1 MGEYA
6 KIVRIRPYLFQILF
20 YSARDVEDAGPY
32 TPFNPPRSGT
42 IIIHSSVLSFQ
53 YSLQRAVEDAGPCRF
68 FDPPRSGTAILHS
81 SVFSFQYSLR
91 RGRFV
96 KRPYNAAFVP
106 SVSSML

>member
-6 KIVRIRPYLFQILF
+6 KIVRIRPYLFMIRCC
-20 YSARDVEDAGPY
+20 SARAAEGAGPY
-32 TPFNPPRSGT
+32 KP
-42 IIIHSSVLSFQ
+42 
-53 YSLQRAVEDAGPCRF
+53 
-68 FDPPRSGTAILHS
+68 FDPPRSGTAIIH
-81 SVFSFQYSLR
+81 YSLR

>member
-20 YSARDVEDAGPY
+20 YSARDVEDAGPCIID
-32 TPFNPPRSGT
+32 NPPRSGT
-42 IIIHSSVLSFQ
+42 IIIHF
-53 YSLQRAVEDAGPCRF
+53 
-68 FDPPRSGTAILHS
+68 

>member
-42 IIIHSSVLSFQ
+42 
-53 YSLQRAVEDAGPCRF
+53 
-68 FDPPRSGTAILHS
+68 AILHS

-96 KRPYNAAFVP
+96 KRPYNAAFVS

>member
-6 KIVRIRPYLFQILF
+6 KIVRIRPYLFMIL
-20 YSARDVEDAGPY
+20 YCSA
-32 TPFNPPRSGT
+32 
-42 IIIHSSVLSFQ
+42 
-53 YSLQRAVEDAGPCRF
+53 RAVENAGPCRF
-68 FDPPRSGTAILHS
+68 FDPPRSGTAIIHYS
-81 SVFSFQYSLR
+81 FFSFQYSLR